1 MLAAVPT
8 EACGLAVTTLV
19 VVDGGD
25 DRTDEIAKESG
36 AVTFVLSENLGH
48 GYALRV
54 GYALCIE
61 LGAQYVVT
69 LDADGQ
75 NDPAE
80 IPVMLQPLV
89 DDEADFVVASRR
101 PRAATPPRTASAR
114 PGVRV
119 FSWTMS
125 AMGHTKLTDTS
136 NGYRALRVS
145 MLDDIA
151 YRLIQPQYQTAEL
164 LIIAMKR
171 GWRVTERPT
180 VWLPRASGTTKKGKN
195 WLFGFRYGR
204 VVPTPGGSTGA
215 PSRTQIQPE
224 LQQLR
229 SWQQC
234 LAAPGADQHQ
244 AVGFLRQQAGV
255 PFRRRGAPV
264 DSSNQGWSDQRAF
277 ASSNRRRVPSR
288 SRGPLFE
295 GLRIPFGSLNR
306 EEVATVDVERYSELT
321 AGVGNRMDCLVTE
334 DEDLTGREFS
344 AADFFETVRSS
355 AEECIVLLAAVQPD
369 HRPHAVVVGMR
380 AIPGVHA

>member
-1 MLAAVPT
+1 LTSRRGATSGASIHTDPDRARRVIESSRQDFETRHADLKLSPVVALICAYEEEGNIGPVLAAVPR

-19 VVDGGD
+19 VVDGGN
-25 DRTDEIAKESG
+25 DRTDEISKESG

-54 GYALCIE
+54 GYALCVE

-75 NDPAE
+75 NDPSE

-89 DDEADFVVASRR
+89 DDEADFVVASRVLGSDTTTDR
-101 PRAATPPRTASAR
+101 FRKA
-114 PGVRV
+114 GVRV

-151 YRLIQPQYQTAEL
+151 HRLIQPQYQTAEL

-204 VVPTPGGSTGA
+204 VVFDT
-215 PSRTQIQPE
+215 
-224 LQQLR
+224 
-229 SWQQC
+229 W
-234 LAAPGADQHQ
+234 
-244 AVGFLRQQAGV
+244 
-255 PFRRRGAPV
+255 
-264 DSSNQGWSDQRAF
+264 WKY
-277 ASSNRRRVPSR
+277 RRVQRHP
-288 SRGPLFE
+288 P
-295 GLRIPFGSLNR
+295 
-306 EEVATVDVERYSELT
+306 TD
-321 AGVGNRMDCLVTE
+321 
-334 DEDLTGREFS
+334 
-344 AADFFETVRSS
+344 
-355 AEECIVLLAAVQPD
+355 
-369 HRPHAVVVGMR
+369 
-380 AIPGVHA
+380 

>member
-1 MLAAVPT
+1 LSLRSGATSGASIHTDPDRARHVIAESRRAFDERYPDLKLSPAVGLICAYEEEANIGGVLAAMPA

-25 DRTDEIAKESG
+25 DKTDQVSRDAG
-36 AVTFVLSENLGH
+36 VVTFVLTENLGH

-89 DDEADFVVASRR
+89 DDEADFVVASRILGR
-101 PRAATPPRTASAR
+101 DTTSDSMRKA
-114 PGVRV
+114 GVRV
-119 FSWTMS
+119 FSWIMS

-145 MLDDIA
+145 MLEDVA
-151 YRLIQPQYQTAEL
+151 YRLVQPQYQTAEL
-164 LIIAMKR
+164 LIVAMRR

-204 VVPTPGGSTGA
+204 VVLGTWWKVRQETPHS
-215 PSRTQIQPE
+215 
-224 LQQLR
+224 
-229 SWQQC
+229 
-234 LAAPGADQHQ
+234 
-244 AVGFLRQQAGV
+244 
-255 PFRRRGAPV
+255 
-264 DSSNQGWSDQRAF
+264 
-277 ASSNRRRVPSR
+277 
-288 SRGPLFE
+288 
-295 GLRIPFGSLNR
+295 
-306 EEVATVDVERYSELT
+306 
-321 AGVGNRMDCLVTE
+321 
-334 DEDLTGREFS
+334 
-344 AADFFETVRSS
+344 
-355 AEECIVLLAAVQPD
+355 
-369 HRPHAVVVGMR
+369 
-380 AIPGVHA
+380 

>member
-1 MLAAVPT
+1 LTSRRGATSGASIHTDPDRARRVIEASRREFETRHADLKLTPVVALICAYEEEGNIGPVLAAVPK

-25 DRTDEIAKESG
+25 DRTDEISKESG

-75 NDPAE
+75 NDPSE

-89 DDEADFVVASRR
+89 DDEADFVVASRVLGR
-101 PRAATPPRTASAR
+101 DTTTDRFRKA
-114 PGVRV
+114 GVRV

-125 AMGHTKLTDTS
+125 AMGRTKLTDTS

-145 MLDDIA
+145 MLDDVA
-151 YRLIQPQYQTAEL
+151 HRLIQPQYQTAEL

-204 VVPTPGGSTGA
+204 VVLETWWKY
-215 PSRTQIQPE
+215 R
-224 LQQLR
+224 R
-229 SWQQC
+229 S
-234 LAAPGADQHQ
+234 PRHPISG
-244 AVGFLRQQAGV
+244 
-255 PFRRRGAPV
+255 
-264 DSSNQGWSDQRAF
+264 
-277 ASSNRRRVPSR
+277 
-288 SRGPLFE
+288 
-295 GLRIPFGSLNR
+295 
-306 EEVATVDVERYSELT
+306 
-321 AGVGNRMDCLVTE
+321 
-334 DEDLTGREFS
+334 
-344 AADFFETVRSS
+344 
-355 AEECIVLLAAVQPD
+355 
-369 HRPHAVVVGMR
+369 
-380 AIPGVHA
+380 